1 MDIVRGEEGRPAVR
15 VEYYGESRPVLL
27 EEVVAMTMVELK
39 ERIEKVVGHPMTDVV
54 LTVPQCFGDSQRR
67 ALRDAAT
74 IAGLNVVRLLNETT
88 TAAITYSHR
97 CEHNDREHVLV
108 VDVGGGSVNVAVVE
122 VTASPVNV
130 KSTAG
135 SCCLGAEEFDR
146 TLTDYCLDELAQN
159 NGIDV
164 GKLGVRS
171 RKRLQRQLKSQCV
184 EARQTLY
191 SSSTARIKLDINGAE
206 VQLDVSREVFD
217 AFNEANFDRIRALI
231 KAAIHDAPTDGR
243 FFNAVYL
250 IGGGSRVIALEKAIT
265 SLLPGT
271 RLVKTFYRDEAVIK
285 GAAVFASHF
294 GSDGAGFKVIDVL
307 GRSVLLD
314 ANQLQEI
321 FAPNAS
327 EYSNGAAHQIGT
339 FVIGELPGQKL
350 TKGQVHCT
358 FRIDENGL
366 LNMSATQEAAHS
378 QVPFSKASFRVQL
391 AGSTRRFLCQSIAIC
406 ESDGT
411 MVPIIEA
418 SRYDIPLP
426 VTDGKVFL
434 QRDGSPSEMQFLLYE
449 GNSLYVKRCTF
460 LGTLSVA
467 LPNVGHGTP
476 MVELTASVDRSFLLT
491 ASATCIPPAQVERLI
506 VVPHQWSLPY
516 SVTSMLAQE
525 LASKRAASEA
535 KNALH
540 LYCYELGVK
549 IEEKELDSSGF
560 DIRSQFLQFS
570 QFFLQ
575 RPTWKAAAETTDAL
589 NVTKAS

>member
-1 MDIVRGEEGRPAVR
+1 MPNSTVFAVNFGMTRSWSAVVHNGMEVIEPSARGISSYVEFGKLAPRVCGKFTETVNAANSVYGIKRLLGRKFDDPIVQDAAKYSPMDIVRGEEGRPAVR

-321 FAPNAS
+321 FAPN
-327 EYSNGAAHQIGT
+327 
-339 FVIGELPGQKL
+339 V
-350 TKGQVHCT
+350 
-358 FRIDENGL
+358 
-366 LNMSATQEAAHS
+366 
-378 QVPFSKASFRVQL
+378 
-391 AGSTRRFLCQSIAIC
+391 RFLA
-406 ESDGT
+406 
-411 MVPIIEA
+411 
-418 SRYDIPLP
+418 
-426 VTDGKVFL
+426 
-434 QRDGSPSEMQFLLYE
+434 
-449 GNSLYVKRCTF
+449 NSLY
-460 LGTLSVA
+460 LS
-467 LPNVGHGTP
+467 T
-476 MVELTASVDRSFLLT
+476 
-491 ASATCIPPAQVERLI
+491 
-506 VVPHQWSLPY
+506 
-516 SVTSMLAQE
+516 
-525 LASKRAASEA
+525 
-535 KNALH
+535 
-540 LYCYELGVK
+540 
-549 IEEKELDSSGF
+549 
-560 DIRSQFLQFS
+560 
-570 QFFLQ
+570 
-575 RPTWKAAAETTDAL
+575 
-589 NVTKAS
+589 